1 MKKIV
6 INIVLLL
13 FLGGVVFAQA
23 KKPTI
28 MVVPSDAWCF
38 QHGYMTTFDNQG
50 VVEKIPD
57 YSSALAQDPDL
68 LLVIGKINTL
78 MTDRGFPLKN
88 LETVVKSI
96 RQQNAEDNLIQSK
109 TSGAGLSENPID
121 RFRRTA
127 RADIILQLTWTI
139 NTSGPKKSI
148 TYNLQGLDSY
158 TNKQIAG
165 AQGTGGNSFSA
176 EIPVLLEE
184 AVMAHMDNFCQQLV
198 SHFEDVH
205 HNGREV
211 NVSVRVFDNGS
222 GLDLESEF
230 GGEELSEIIDNWMSA
245 HTVNHNYNKSEA
257 SETFIQFEQVRI
269 PLYKENGSAMDT
281 EGFVRELRKFLLNSY
296 QIQSKVLPRGLG
308 HCILVLGEK

>member
-57 YSSALAQDPDL
+57 YSSALSQDPDL

-127 RADIILQLTWTI
+127 RADTLRAT
-139 NTSGPKKSI
+139 
-148 TYNLQGLDSY
+148 
-158 TNKQIAG
+158 
-165 AQGTGGNSFSA
+165 
-176 EIPVLLEE
+176 
-184 AVMAHMDNFCQQLV
+184 
-198 SHFEDVH
+198 
-205 HNGREV
+205 
-211 NVSVRVFDNGS
+211 RV
-222 GLDLESEF
+222 
-230 GGEELSEIIDNWMSA
+230 
-245 HTVNHNYNKSEA
+245 
-257 SETFIQFEQVRI
+257 
-269 PLYKENGSAMDT
+269 
-281 EGFVRELRKFLLNSY
+281 
-296 QIQSKVLPRGLG
+296 
-308 HCILVLGEK
+308 